1 MKGFTLVEVLVAM
14 LIFVTAVVFLVG
26 AFISAQRAIIFAKH
40 KQQAI
45 FILQE
50 RVEQVKNT
58 DWGTMTSNGGIM
70 LMMMGTVTKKI
81 ETIEYETSPG
91 TTTRIIP
98 NSDNVQANIWE
109 IDLLDLS
116 ENRKIST
123 ATVTEA
129 TPYKLMLDILY
140 NGNIPDRIS
149 GGTFTFI
156 STWMEEGR
164 KIDVTF
170 PAYLAWYQ

>member
-1 MKGFTLVEVLVAM
+1 M

-50 RVEQVKNT
+50 RLESVKNT
-58 DWGTMTSNGGIM
+58 DWGTMTSNGNVI
-70 LMMMGTVTKKI
+70 LMIMGTVTKKI
-81 ETIEYETSPG
+81 EVIEYETSPG
-91 TTTRIIP
+91 TTTLTIP
-98 NSDNVQANIWE
+98 NSGNIQANIWE
-109 IDLLDLS
+109 INLLDLS
-116 ENRKIST
+116 DNRKIST
-123 ATVTEA
+123 ATTTEA
-129 TPYKLMLDILY
+129 TPYKLILDILY
-140 NGNIPDRIS
+140 NKGIPYKIN

-164 KIDVTF
+164 KVDVSF
-170 PAYLAWYQ
+170 PAYLAEHQ